1 MKPIQGYEGLYS
13 VTEDGKVWSH
23 RKKLWVSQ
31 YLSQSG
37 GKRNKPHY
45 HYSVNLYIDVIHI
58 TKQVHR
64 LVAEAFIPNPE
75 NKPQVNHK
83 DGDPLN
89 NCVSNLEWATNKENS
104 SHAFDIGICKKPL
117 TREQVI
123 EIRKLC
129 KVMKTK
135 EVAEQFKIKPATIWD
150 IKYKRTYAEVMP

>member
-1 MKPIQGYEGLYS
+1 MKPIRGYEGLYS

-23 RKKLWVSQ
+23 RKILWVSQ
-31 YLSQSG
+31 YLTQSG

-45 HYSVNLYIDVIHI
+45 HYSVNLCVNMRHI

-64 LVAEAFIPNPE
+64 LVAEAFIANPE

-104 SHAFDIGICKKPL
+104 NHAFKNSLCRKPL
-117 TREQVI
+117 TSEQVI

-129 KVMKTK
+129 EIKTYK
-135 EVAEQFKIKPATIWD
+135 EVAEQLRMRPATIWD
-150 IKYKRTYAEVMP
+150 IKQNRRYAEEVL